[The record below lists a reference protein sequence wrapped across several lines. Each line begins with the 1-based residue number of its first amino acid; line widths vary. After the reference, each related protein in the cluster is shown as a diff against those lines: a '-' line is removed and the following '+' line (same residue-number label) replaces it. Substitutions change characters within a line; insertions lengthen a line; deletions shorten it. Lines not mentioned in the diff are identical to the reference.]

1 MNMKEI
7 LQSFTSMIKTNVSEE
22 YGSAK
27 DNNHTHSNKTT
38 LDNITDT
45 QVYAWGK
52 GASHAGDTTVHVTQE
67 EKEKIVK
74 SVQLVVVDNIPA
86 TNTINTIYVLSS
98 GKKLAL
104 CDENNTLHMFS
115 ESSID
120 VLESDPTNPPEGYMW
135 ISK

>member
-22 YGSAK
+22 YGAAK
-27 DNNHTHSNKTT
+27 DNSHTHSNKTAI
-38 LDNITDT
+38 DSITSA
-45 QVYAWGK
+45 QIYAWGK
-52 GASHAGDTTVHVTQE
+52 GAEHVGDDTVHVTQE
-67 EKEKIVK
+67 EKEEIAK

-86 TNTINTIYVLSS
+86 TTAINTIYVLSS

>member
-52 GASHAGDTTVHVTQE
+52 GASHAGDATVHVTKE
-67 EKEKIVK
+67 EKEKI
-74 SVQLVVVDNIPA
+74 
-86 TNTINTIYVLSS
+86 NTIL
-98 GKKLAL
+98 G
-104 CDENNTLHMFS
+104 
-115 ESSID
+115 ESA
-120 VLESDPTNPPEGYMW
+120 TYAKGEGLTFFVDADGILNVQYEEE
-135 ISK
+135 